1 MKDVK
6 TFSPGSPT
14 FSGVRAWFSLGI
26 PESVLHP
33 SRDPPLG
40 GCLTW
45 AGGCVVRCGASP
57 RPWSSWFPA
66 VSTTRALTSSGSV
79 SVSLDK
85 SVVSVKV
92 SGWARTGPTPPTR
105 PRLLSE
111 SREAKLV
118 LSGSRE
124 WASSPGSSGQESQ
137 EETSSPPPGFCIRG
151 QASENSPQRDLD
163 RDPKKVGI
171 ASPAGPVFLDTCSKM
186 YKYSIGRKTSYKA
199 TLQLCF
205 QVS

>member
-1 MKDVK
+1 MKDGK

-14 FSGVRAWFSLGI
+14 FSGIRDWFPLGV
-26 PESVLHP
+26 PQSVLHP
-33 SRDPPLG
+33 SWDPPLAVG
-40 GCLTW
+40 LTW
-45 AGGCVVRCGASP
+45 VCGCVVRCGASP

-66 VSTTRALTSSGSV
+66 VSTTWARTGSR
-79 SVSLDK
+79 SASLSLDK

-92 SGWARTGPTPPTR
+92 SGWARTGPAPPTR
-105 PRLLSE
+105 PWLLSE

-124 WASSPGSSGQESQ
+124 WVSSPGSSGQESQ

-171 ASPAGPVFLDTCSKM
+171 ASPTGPVFLDTCSKA
-186 YKYSIGRKTSYKA
+186 YK
-199 TLQLCF
+199 
-205 QVS
+205 